1 MATKKVFLDP
11 GHGGKDPG
19 ACNGKRTEASDVLRL
34 GLAIKKKLLAEYNNV
49 SVGMSRT
56 SDIYESPTKK
66 AQDGNNFGADLFVSL
81 HRDSAS
87 ASANGYSSLVF
98 SNSGKAKILA
108 DKLNKRMEEIGFRK
122 RGTVVRTGLAVLR
135 TTSMPALL
143 GENGFISNS
152 SDNKLFDSKF
162 DEIVEAYVLSIAET
176 LNLEKKATTTTYTSH
191 IKIAHATNGPEPIK
205 GGEAG
210 DQAGQ
215 EVCIREWYS
224 KPWTHVI
231 RFKDAN
237 IREKIAKF
245 FELTV
250 KNDNVGY
257 DQSQRNTFFKQLKK
271 NNFIVSKINTKC
283 ETDCSALASSACVY
297 ADRTLEE
304 VVYPNEKGST
314 TRNIRERL
322 SSTGKVDVLTA
333 DKYISSDKYALR
345 GDLYLA
351 EGKHIVCAL
360 ENGSKV
366 EIEAGSTVKIVKGAV
381 YGGASYGTKVSDFCI
396 GEKYTITKVATHVQD
411 GDNVKE
417 ALLKDISSWV
427 PVKYLERV

>member
-1 MATKKVFLDP
+1 MAYTLYTKTANKSNYGSKRSTSSIKYIVIHYTGNNGDKAVNNATYFKNNVVKASAHYFVDDTTVYQSVPDNYAAWSVGGSKYSDCSKTGGGKKYGLCTNANSLSIELCDAVNDGKIYPSEKTIKNAITLTKKLMKKYGIQASNVIRHFDVT
-11 GHGGKDPG
+11 GKCCPSYWCG
-19 ACNGKRTEASDVLRL
+19 TVEKNNKWKTEFW
-34 GLAIKKKLLAEYNNV
+34 N
-49 SVGMSRT
+49 
-56 SDIYESPTKK
+56 
-66 AQDGNNFGADLFVSL
+66 SL
-81 HRDSAS
+81 SAS
-87 ASANGYSSLVF
+87 
-98 SNSGKAKILA
+98 
-108 DKLNKRMEEIGFRK
+108 
-122 RGTVVRTGLAVLR
+122 T
-135 TTSMPALL
+135 TTS
-143 GENGFISNS
+143 S
-152 SDNKLFDSKF
+152 
-162 DEIVEAYVLSIAET
+162 
-176 LNLEKKATTTTYTSH
+176 TSH

-210 DQAGQ
+210 DQAGK

-237 IREKIAKF
+237 IREKIAKC
-245 FELTV
+245 FELTA

-271 NNFIVSKINTKC
+271 HNFVVSKINTKC

-304 VVYPNEKGST
+304 VVYPDEKGST

-322 SSTGKVDVLTA
+322 ESTGKVDVLTA

-366 EIEAGSTVKIVKGAV
+366 EIETGSTVKIMKGAV

-396 GEKYTITKVATHVQD
+396 GEKYTITKIATHVQG

-417 ALLKDISSWV
+417 ALLKEISSWV
-427 PVKYLERV
+427 PVKYLERA

>member
-1 MATKKVFLDP
+1 MAYTLYTKTANKSNYGSKRSTSSIKYIVIHYTGNNGDKSVNNATYFKNNVVKASAHYFVDDTAVYQSVPDSYVAWSVGGSKYSDCPKTGGGKKYGLCKNANSISIELCDTVKDGKIYPSEKTIENAITLTKKLMKKYGIPASRVIRHFDVT
-11 GHGGKDPG
+11 GKSCPSYWCG
-19 ACNGKRTEASDVLRL
+19 TTAKNNKWKTEFWN
-34 GLAIKKKLLAEYNNV
+34 KL
-49 SVGMSRT
+49 
-56 SDIYESPTKK
+56 
-66 AQDGNNFGADLFVSL
+66 
-81 HRDSAS
+81 SAS
-87 ASANGYSSLVF
+87 
-98 SNSGKAKILA
+98 
-108 DKLNKRMEEIGFRK
+108 
-122 RGTVVRTGLAVLR
+122 
-135 TTSMPALL
+135 
-143 GENGFISNS
+143 
-152 SDNKLFDSKF
+152 
-162 DEIVEAYVLSIAET
+162 
-176 LNLEKKATTTTYTSH
+176 TTTPSTSH

-210 DQAGQ
+210 DQTGK

-224 KPWTHVI
+224 KPYTHVI
-231 RFKDAN
+231 RFKDAS

-245 FELTV
+245 FELTA

-271 NNFIVSKINTKC
+271 NDFVVSKINTKC

-322 SSTGKVDVLTA
+322 ESTGKVDVLTA
-333 DKYISSDKYALR
+333 DKYVSSDKYALR

-381 YGGASYGTKVSDFCI
+381 YGGASYGVKVSDFCI
-396 GEKYTITKVATHVQD
+396 GEKYTITKIATHVQG

-417 ALLKDISSWV
+417 ALLKEISSWV
-427 PVKYLERV
+427 PVKYLERA